1 MLLLTTTRDALLAP
15 LQSVAGIVE
24 KRHTLPILSNVLI
37 EAAGEEVVLSGTDL
51 ESFGQVRIKANVE
64 EGGRATASARLLT
77 DIVRL
82 LPDGDVNLET
92 AGNRMTIRA
101 ARNTYALTT
110 MPVDD
115 FPDWPK
121 VEPQL
126 TIVLRQADLK
136 RALHN
141 TTFAIPTRDPRKVLM
156 GVLFD
161 VAEGKLTC
169 VATDGR
175 KLGKSIIEPVE
186 IIGGS
191 SIQAILPERILT
203 EIDHAIGE
211 EGEIRIAFAER
222 QVVFSLS
229 NLTYISNRI
238 EGTYPKYEAVIP
250 QTFKR
255 TIKVQKTILSD
266 AISRAAILAERK
278 HRSIVLHFTN
288 GQIEINARSF
298 EDGSYEGS
306 VETDYDGEPF
316 RIAFNYQYLQEIF
329 KVAPDAVIEMKMKE
343 AAAPVVFECE
353 SDPDSLYLIMPVRMT
368 DIDDVPQPAAAGA
381 VED

>member
-1 MLLLTTTRDALLAP
+1 MKVVFERQSLASSLALVHNVVSSTTTM
-15 LQSVAGIVE
+15 
-24 KRHTLPILSNVLI
+24 PILSNVLI

-278 HRSIVLHFTN
+278 HHSIVLHFTN